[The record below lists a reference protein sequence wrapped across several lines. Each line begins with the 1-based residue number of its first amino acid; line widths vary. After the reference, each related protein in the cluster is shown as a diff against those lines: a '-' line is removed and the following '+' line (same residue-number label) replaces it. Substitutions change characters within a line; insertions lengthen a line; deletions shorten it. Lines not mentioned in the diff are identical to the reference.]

1 MFFQKFRTF
10 QKFPVR
16 KKLTFSKSRPLTQ
29 NSVFFQKFRTFQKF
43 PVRKKV
49 DFFQKSRPFTQ
60 NSVFFQKFRTVPKF
74 PVRKKSTFS
83 KLRFLT
89 QNMIHRHKH
98 LFFPNAFWYICHSLP
113 LSTSKTCRIHAFNRT
128 ISTFGINYWD
138 QKLLRIANLIPVG
151 RLRTNFRTFLK
162 RSEY

>member
-43 PVRKKV
+43 PVRKK
-49 DFFQKSRPFTQ
+49 
-60 NSVFFQKFRTVPKF
+60 
-74 PVRKKSTFS
+74 STFSKLRLFS

-128 ISTFGINYWD
+128 ISTFGINYRD
-138 QKLLRIANLIPVG
+138 QKLLCITNLTPVG
-151 RLRTNFRTFLK
+151 RLRTNFRTVLK

>member
-1 MFFQKFRTF
+1 MFFQKFPTF
-10 QKFPVR
+10 QKFPVPKTR
-16 KKLTFSKSRPLTQ
+16 AFTQ
-29 NSVFFQKFRTFQKF
+29 NSVFFQKFRTFQ
-43 PVRKKV
+43 
-49 DFFQKSRPFTQ
+49 
-60 NSVFFQKFRTVPKF
+60 KF

-113 LSTSKTCRIHAFNRT
+113 LSTSKTCRIHAFNPT
-128 ISTFGINYWD
+128 ISTFGLNYWD
-138 QKLLRIANLIPVG
+138 QKLLCIANLIPVG

-162 RSEY
+162 CSEY